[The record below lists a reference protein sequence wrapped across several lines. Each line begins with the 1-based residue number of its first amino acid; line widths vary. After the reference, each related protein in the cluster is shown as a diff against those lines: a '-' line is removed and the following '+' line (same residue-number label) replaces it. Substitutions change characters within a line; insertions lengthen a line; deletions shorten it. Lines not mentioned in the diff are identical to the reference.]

1 LLRDQPSYGR
11 DEIDRIVKSGIT
23 STVMLKNRPEVYLL
37 YLTAWVDEKSVLN
50 FRRDIY
56 ERDKRL
62 IDALASKPVYDI
74 AQ

>member
-1 LLRDQPSYGR
+1 
-11 DEIDRIVKSGIT
+11 
-23 STVMLKNRPEVYLL
+23 MLKNRPEVYLL